1 MLSELASITHGAK
14 VPCSP
19 IARLAYHN
27 ACTLKELH
35 IAPTAP
41 DDWSSLIRCG
51 HQAPVAYTSLAS
63 LSMDITKSLDTRSWT
78 TVKGVVPFPVLS
90 QLDISGAYPFADDA
104 LFRGNRGM
112 LHRLSIPFSAI
123 AKNALGRFNVLERNG
138 ITWINPIHTVQISGT
153 PWFAPSDNFVRE
165 QVHGILKASTT
176 LQLGCDTS
184 IGLMLT
190 ALCTA
195 PNTAILQHLT
205 LSDKR
210 CALADIIS
218 IVYALTSLVSLTS
231 QVCGVGMEIGLIP
244 ENEHPSTL
252 YETYYPLSSSFR
264 KLRVPSVANA
274 DIGRVSIVAMQIAIV
289 CPSFAYVDLPY
300 ELCEEFRDSVTWS
313 TNNDLFKSY
322 GDALRRL
329 M

>member
-1 MLSELASITHGAK
+1 M
-14 VPCSP
+14 
-19 IARLAYHN
+19 
-27 ACTLKELH
+27 
-35 IAPTAP
+35 
-41 DDWSSLIRCG
+41 
-51 HQAPVAYTSLAS
+51 
-63 LSMDITKSLDTRSWT
+63 
-78 TVKGVVPFPVLS
+78 F
-90 QLDISGAYPFADDA
+90 
-104 LFRGNRGM
+104 
-112 LHRLSIPFSAI
+112 
-123 AKNALGRFNVLERNG
+123 
-138 ITWINPIHTVQISGT
+138 
-153 PWFAPSDNFVRE
+153 
-165 QVHGILKASTT
+165 
-176 LQLGCDTS
+176 
-184 IGLMLT
+184 T

-231 QVCGVGMEIGLIP
+231 QICGVGTEIGLIP

-252 YETYYPLSSSFR
+252 YETYYPLSSNFR

-274 DIGRVSIVAMQIAIV
+274 DIGRVSIVAMQVAIV

-300 ELCEEFRDSVTWS
+300 ELCEEFRGSVTWS